1 MTFFEYANKLIIAST
16 DTNLAVCFLERE
28 KERENIDK

>member
-1 MTFFEYANKLIIAST
+1 MTFYEYANKLIIVST

-28 KERENIDK
+28 NIDK

>member
-1 MTFFEYANKLIIAST
+1 MTFYEYANKLIIAST

-28 KERENIDK
+28 NIDK